1 MIRAYC
7 SNIYTV
13 SLGLPPRPLPDVDL
27 SALDVANLEPFPEA
41 GLLEQ
46 FPKCEDVG
54 VRKSKFLQNKRP
66 RSP

>member
-1 MIRAYC
+1 MPRAYC

-13 SLGLPPRPLPDVDL
+13 PLGLPPKPLPDVDL

-54 VRKSKFLQNKRP
+54 VTKSKFLQDERA